1 MYHQPTLSIMLG
13 SMRLRCC
20 RNTIAAVSRLCVGKS
35 RCEIPT
41 DSPKIFGGPPCA
53 GSPADWRL
61 VVKAVCDRASTA
73 TDRNDDIKHTSIEMA
88 QPSLSNPEPVRGVVN
103 GDAEA
108 YPVAGLGCSMGIMR
122 GQTAVLRPPP
132 DQDQQTGWDLN
143 GTNRH
148 IKFRVDEASRA
159 TRWQRLGPPFG
170 IHELRGDLVI
180 VDGALVD
187 SWAFRSGETWYKSD
201 VSTHPKQ
208 QAAPARIARGGIA
221 LPDVTAIDAMGDPS
235 QLPFVTACRYPTEVA
250 SVATLGRVLPYPHGY
265 SLPVANVSIV
275 VDWLANGSLPLI
287 GVFGRYDTLTI
298 TFTQLTGKMATVQ
311 EGAAYA
317 STAAAVV
324 VLAQDLLSTGPPMD
338 VSDRVEVKAQSGR
351 ASLQVRISGSLIDEV
366 GTSARSNE
374 KDVSDPGLVLMVTS
388 TSDMHM

>member
-1 MYHQPTLSIMLG
+1 MT
-13 SMRLRCC
+13 
-20 RNTIAAVSRLCVGKS
+20 AVSTLCVGKT

-41 DSPKIFGGPPCA
+41 DRPELFGGSPCK
-53 GSPADWRL
+53 GTPADWRL
-61 VVKAVCDRASTA
+61 VVKTVCGANSTVTGRTDSDKLQRPNLHVADSNASSPQA
-73 TDRNDDIKHTSIEMA
+73 
-88 QPSLSNPEPVRGVVN
+88 VRGVVN

-170 IHELRGDLVI
+170 IHELRGDVVSI
-180 VDGALVD
+180 DGVLVD

-221 LPDVTAIDAMGDPS
+221 LPEVTAVDATGEPS
-235 QLPFVTACRYPTEVA
+235 LLPFVTACRYPTEVA
-250 SVATLGRVLPYPHGY
+250 SVTTLGRVLPYPHGY
-265 SLPVANVSIV
+265 SLPRANVSMI

-298 TFTQLTGKMATVQ
+298 AFKQFSNTTWM
-311 EGAAYA
+311 A
-317 STAAAVV
+317 STQRAGDASSNTI
-324 VLAQDLLSTGPPMD
+324 VLAQDLLSNGPPTD
-338 VSDRVEVKAQSGR
+338 ISHRVLIEEHVWGG
-351 ASLQVRISGSLIDEV
+351 ASLRVGIPGAVIDEV
-366 GTSARSNE
+366 GTSGRSNT
-374 KDVSDPGLVLMVTS
+374 KDVSDPGLVLMVTRPSS
-388 TSDMHM
+388 TAI